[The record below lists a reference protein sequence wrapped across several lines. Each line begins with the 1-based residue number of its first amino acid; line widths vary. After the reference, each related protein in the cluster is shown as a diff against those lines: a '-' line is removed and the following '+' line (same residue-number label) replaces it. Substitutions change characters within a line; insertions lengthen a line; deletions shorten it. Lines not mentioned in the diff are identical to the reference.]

1 MLICINYPIVTYLFL
16 NYTYISWS
24 NYLLLSLFF
33 WLLFYLLCYSW
44 LIFLPVI
51 NLYSDLINHWS
62 VLFFSPWLYHLSL
75 FRSPK
80 IELYYL
86 YNWWFTYVTCLY
98 YLSIMFILFISMI
111 DLYFIFNLIITNFHD
126 HSFYDYFIY
135 LNMTDLYYWVI
146 IHLYY
151 LIMIFILF
159 VSLWLIYT
167 TDLTNQ

>member
-24 NYLLLSLFF
+24 NYLLLICHYFSD
-33 WLLFYLLCYSW
+33 YYSIYCAIVD
-44 LIFLPVI
+44 LYFPVI
-51 NLYSDLINHWS
+51 NLF

-80 IELYYL
+80 IELYYF

-167 TDLTNQ
+167 IDLTNQ